1 MMPHSRLL
9 VPDSTY
15 VDLVRSLYAT
25 LLPTAIIA
33 ASFIGVGT
41 LIAIETP
48 DLLLDILICL
58 GMLCLTARLVNLL
71 LLRTRAADPA
81 LDTTGARLIE
91 RRFALCYVSFALV
104 FGVFSARA
112 FQVATL
118 EAQMLVVGLLFGYGA
133 GVAAGISMRPKI
145 AVPSLIIAILPTVVV
160 TLAGPG
166 LARTGLGLLLLLFL
180 GGGIQSVMQ
189 RYRNAAQG
197 ITMRRTFAT
206 LARSDALTGLNNRLS
221 LREGFDRFVAQAG
234 PDDILAV
241 HCLDLDRF
249 KPVNDRY
256 GHPAGDALLRAV
268 SNRLNGLLRQGDIAA
283 RLGGD
288 EFVILQTGA
297 RHPGEA
303 DMLARRIM
311 REIARP
317 FSVEEHRITIGTS
330 VGYAL
335 FPDHGTDL
343 DTLIA
348 RADEAL
354 CRIKREG
361 GGVAAYA
368 PSEMRERPDRRRL
381 SA

>member
-1 MMPHSRLL
+1 MMPQSRLN
-9 VPDSTY
+9 VPDGTY
-15 VDLVRSLYAT
+15 LDLVRSLYAT

-33 ASFIGVGT
+33 ISFIGVGA

-48 DLLLDILICL
+48 DLLLDVLIAL
-58 GMLCLTARLVNLL
+58 GMVCMTARIVNLL

-81 LDTTGARLIE
+81 LDMTNARFIE
-91 RRFALCYVSFALV
+91 RRFAICYFSFALV
-104 FGVFSARA
+104 FGIFSARA
-112 FQVATL
+112 FQVAASETH
-118 EAQMLVVGLLFGYGA
+118 MLVVGLLFGYGA

-145 AVPSLIIAILPTVVV
+145 AIPSLIIAILPTVVV
-160 TLAGPG
+160 ALPGPG
-166 LARTGLGLLLLLFL
+166 LARTGIGILLLLFL
-180 GGGIQSVMQ
+180 GGGIHSVMQ
-189 RYRNAAQG
+189 RYRNAAEG
-197 ITMRRTFAT
+197 IAMRRTFAT

-221 LREGFDRFVAQAG
+221 LREGFELFVERAG

-249 KPVNDRY
+249 KPVNDCY

-268 SNRLNGLLRQGDIAA
+268 SERLNGLLRHGDIAA

-297 RHPGEA
+297 GHPGEA

-317 FSVEEHRITIGTS
+317 FSIEDHRIAIGAS

-335 FPDHGTDL
+335 FREHGQDL

-354 CRIKREG
+354 CRVKREG
-361 GGVAAYA
+361 GGVAAYIC
-368 PSEMRERPDRRRL
+368 SEMREGPDRRRL